1 VPHFILYADSRAIR
15 VDDHVSEA
23 DAERAHDEA
32 IRAIEERTRQAYRS
46 ITTEASAKLQSL
58 RRQIHEQRLVV
69 AAHARGVRAAIAEMA
84 RLRVDPGDSFLADM
98 QKATAAKAESER
110 SHAEAVAA
118 LKQLTELATTTRD
131 RALTSVKAELAMN
144 PWLPAAYRENGER
157 CTQLRAE
164 INAIIE
170 AAMQKAKPLFVALLQ
185 ADLEDRFAVGSSSLP
200 RERKHFEQL
209 NTELLESLVG
219 PPIPPVEEASF

>member
-1 VPHFILYADSRAIR
+1 MYADSRAIR

-23 DAERAHDEA
+23 DAERARQEA
-32 IRAIEERTRQAYRS
+32 MRVIEERTRQAYRA
-46 ITTEASAKLQSL
+46 ITTEATTKLQSI
-58 RRQIHEQRLVV
+58 RRQIHEQRFVV
-69 AAHARGVRAAIAEMA
+69 AAHARGVRAAVAEIA
-84 RLRVDPGDSFLADM
+84 RLRVDPGDTFIADM
-98 QKATAAKAESER
+98 RQANAAKAESER
-110 SHAEAVAA
+110 SHAEALAA
-118 LKQLTELATTTRD
+118 LKQLTELATATRD
-131 RALTSVKAELAMN
+131 RAITSVKAALAMN
-144 PWLPAAYRENGER
+144 PWLPTAYRENSER

-200 RERKHFEQL
+200 RERRHLEQL

-219 PPIPPVEEASF
+219 PPMESAEEASF